1 MRGRNTA
8 QRQVQQGFVQRTRL
22 LALAPRPQAAVARTL
37 QRDALRLRALA
48 RSLEAV
54 SPLATVARG
63 YALVTKEDGTL
74 VRSVAQVQAGDR
86 LEAQVADGRM
96 KLRAE

>member
-1 MRGRNTA
+1 MLRAHAPRRRLEQLRA
-8 QRQVQQGFVQRTRL
+8 RL

-63 YALVTKEDGTL
+63 YALITKEDGTL
-74 VRSVAQVQAGDR
+74 VRSVTQVQSGDTVDARLADGKLKLR
-86 LEAQVADGRM
+86 LE
-96 KLRAE
+96 

>member
-1 MRGRNTA
+1 M
-8 QRQVQQGFVQRTRL
+8 
-22 LALAPRPQAAVARTL
+22 L

-74 VRSVAQVQAGDR
+74 VRSVTQVQSGDAVDAR
-86 LEAQVADGRM
+86 LADGKL
-96 KLRAE
+96 KLRVE

>member
-1 MRGRNTA
+1 MFHERTA
-8 QRQVQQGFVQRTRL
+8 IMGPASTPP
-22 LALAPRPQAAVARTL
+22 LAMRPQAAAIRTL

-63 YALVTKEDGTL
+63 YALITKEDGTL
-74 VRSVAQVQAGDR
+74 VRSVTQVQPGERVDAQVG
-86 LEAQVADGRM
+86 DGRLT
-96 KLRAE
+96 LRVEP